1 MAAVEAGGLAVSLAP
16 VVTCAQTVSNV
27 PSFTSPEGSVVGF
40 FAQKGSASRCSLPG
54 VGACPVNSSSPSMVS
69 AIAAAGLISAAA
81 TAMSLEQVI
90 SNPLLLEGP
99 RY

>member
-1 MAAVEAGGLAVSLAP
+1 MV
-16 VVTCAQTVSNV
+16 
-27 PSFTSPEGSVVGF
+27 F

-54 VGACPVNSSSPSMVS
+54 VGAFPVKSTSPSMVS
-69 AIAAAGLISAAA
+69 AIAAAGTINAAA

-90 SNPLLLEGP
+90 SNPLVLEGP